1 MLKIRRKIQLT
12 HRITFLLLASA
23 LIFISVNPQTS
34 SSQDIASKA
43 DEYLSATVKIG
54 KFSGAVLLAREG
66 KVVVSKGYG
75 LANLELDV
83 PNTPKTKFRLGSMT
97 KQFTAM
103 GILMLQE
110 RGKLKIEDSICKY
123 FPDCVA
129 SWKDVTIHHL
139 LTHTS
144 GIAEYLTLQ
153 EFRQRTLPLST
164 ATVIETLRSKPL
176 DFKPGERF
184 SYSNSGY
191 YLLGCIIEKAAG
203 KSYEA
208 FLQESI
214 FALLQMTDTGY
225 DSNNRIIPNR
235 ASGYVNVADKFSN
248 ASYLD
253 MSRPYAA
260 GGLYSTVEDLLR
272 WDQALYSEK
281 LVSPKTIEQIFTPHV
296 KATLRSLTGSYGYGW
311 MISDEFNHKTLMHA
325 GNVNGFSSFITRFP
339 NDKATVIVLSNFE
352 NAPIEKIA
360 HDLAAIMFG
369 EKYVLIKERIV
380 ARVNPRIY
388 DAYEGQYLVAPGL
401 VVTLVR
407 EGDKLMATV
416 AKQPKIELLPETE
429 TDFFVKG
436 VDATLKVVKD
446 EKGEVTGL
454 ILNQFGVEIKAK
466 KVK

>member
-1 MLKIRRKIQLT
+1 MIKIRRKIQLT

-43 DEYLSATVKIG
+43 DEYLSATGKMG

-66 KVVVSKGYG
+66 KVVVSQEYG
-75 LANLELDV
+75 LANLELNV

-153 EFRQRTLPLST
+153 EFRQHTLPLSA
-164 ATVIETLRSKPL
+164 ATVIETLKSKPL
-176 DFKPGERF
+176 NFNPGERF

-191 YLLGCIIEKAAG
+191 YLLGSIIEKAAG

-214 FALLQMTDTGY
+214 FTPLQMTDTGY

-235 ASGYVNVADKFSN
+235 ASGYVNVADKISN

-281 LVSPKTIEQIFTPHV
+281 LVSPKTLEQIFTPHV

-311 MISDEFNHKTLMHA
+311 MIGDEFNHKTLMHA

-360 HDLAAIMFG
+360 RDLAAIMFG
-369 EKYVLIKERIV
+369 EKYELIKERIV
-380 ARVNPRIY
+380 AKVNPRIY
-388 DAYEGQYLVAPGL
+388 DAYEGQYLVTPAFG
-401 VVTLVR
+401 VTLVR

-429 TDFFVKG
+429 TEFFVKG

>member
-1 MLKIRRKIQLT
+1 MQLT
-12 HRITFLLLASA
+12 NRITFLLLASA
-23 LIFISVNPQTS
+23 LISISVNPQTS
-34 SSQDIASKA
+34 TSQDKASKA
-43 DEYLSATVKIG
+43 DEYLSAAVKMG

-66 KVVVSKGYG
+66 KVVLRKGYG
-75 LANLELDV
+75 LANLELGV

-103 GILMLQE
+103 GILILQE

-123 FPDCVA
+123 LPDCAA

-144 GIAEYLTLQ
+144 GIAEYLNLE
-153 EFRQRTLPLST
+153 EFRQHALPLPT
-164 ATVIETLRSKPL
+164 ATVIETLKTKPL

-191 YLLGCIIEKAAG
+191 YLLGCIIEKSSG

-214 FALLQMTDTGY
+214 FAPLQMTDTGY
-225 DSNNRIIPNR
+225 DSNKGIIPNR

-253 MSRPYAA
+253 MSVPYAA

-272 WDQALYSEK
+272 WDQALYSAR
-281 LVSPKTIEQIFTPHV
+281 LVSRKSLEQIFAPHV

-311 MISDEFNHKTLMHA
+311 MIGDEFNHKALMHA
-325 GNVNGFSSFITRFP
+325 GNVNGFSSFIARFP
-339 NDKATVIVLSNFE
+339 NDKATVIVLSNLE
-352 NAPIEKIA
+352 NAPFQRIA

-369 EKYVLIKERIV
+369 EKYELLKERIV
-380 ARVNPRIY
+380 AKVDPRIY
-388 DAYEGQYLVAPGL
+388 DAYEGKYSVTPAM

-416 AKQPKIELLPETE
+416 AKQRKIELLPETE